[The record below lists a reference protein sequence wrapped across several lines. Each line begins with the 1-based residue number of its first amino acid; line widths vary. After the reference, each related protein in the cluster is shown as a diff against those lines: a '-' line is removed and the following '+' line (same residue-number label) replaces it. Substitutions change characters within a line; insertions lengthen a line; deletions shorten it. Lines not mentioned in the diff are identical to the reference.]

1 MRFTDMQSEGLAIAR
16 TAGLDSKARTALL
29 APLQAGSA
37 LPFAPDSTAPYGAV
51 ADGKPTAAQ
60 RKVAKAVAHAFG
72 KQGLALSGDEC
83 RAIFGC
89 RLSGPA
95 RRKVLRDAGLADAGT
110 IARSYDAYLDGSERK
125 GTQHARE
132 HGAEAVARR
141 EEAAAKAA
149 KAEAAKARREA
160 RKAAKAEAAAA
171 AAE

>member
-1 MRFTDMQSEGLAIAR
+1 MRFSELQAAGLEIAR

-29 APLQAGSA
+29 APMQDGSA
-37 LPFAPDSTAPYGAV
+37 LPFAPNSSAPYGAV
-51 ADGKPTAAQ
+51 ADGKPSAAQ

-72 KQGLALSGDEC
+72 KNGAALSGDEC
-83 RAIFGC
+83 RAIFGA

-95 RRKVLRDAGLADAGT
+95 RRKVLRDAGLADAST
-110 IARSYDAYLDGSERK
+110 IARSYDAYLDGNDRK
-125 GTQHARE
+125 GSQHARE

-171 AAE
+171 SAE